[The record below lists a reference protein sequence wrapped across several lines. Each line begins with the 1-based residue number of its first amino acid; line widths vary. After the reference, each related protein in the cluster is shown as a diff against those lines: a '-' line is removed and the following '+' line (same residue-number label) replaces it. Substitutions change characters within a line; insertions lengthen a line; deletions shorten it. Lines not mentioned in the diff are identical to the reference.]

1 MTQGHY
7 CKQCSL
13 NSLSFSDILE
23 LLKCMFIFSCEIQPP
38 VATLFSSCV
47 FFLWFFLTLPVV
59 RLPVIKFCCWNFHL
73 ALDNLHLPPKVPALS
88 TSAHLS
94 SCIANVLQVWFTDP
108 MILGSPGPSQGLCTV
123 NTIFI
128 VTAIHDLLLP
138 ICWQKLWK
146 VLHYGNLLTLTL

>member
-1 MTQGHY
+1 MLTEQSEFQWYSGTTEVHVY
-7 CKQCSL
+7 
-13 NSLSFSDILE
+13 F
-23 LLKCMFIFSCEIQPP
+23 LLWYTAPSRYTFQFMC
-38 VATLFSSCV
+38 LFFMV
-47 FFLWFFLTLPVV
+47 FLTLPVV
-59 RLPVIKFCCWNFHL
+59 RLPVIKFCCWNFRL

-108 MILGSPGPSQGLCTV
+108 MILGSPGPSQGLCKV

-128 VTAIHDLLLP
+128 VTARHDLLLP